1 MQVSS
6 LKFSA
11 PALPPPPFSVK
22 RAPPNYFQIGHLL
35 SLDENCPSQRRQH
48 CRLHLMP
55 KHHPNAGCLEGFN
68 KLFLARPSTNVA
80 FRKQHITFIAPHL
93 PQDRRIVIP
102 DRRLNLDLDFVK
114 AKIRKYPALSPNAS
128 LTDVRRG
135 VGVRILI
142 FRQLGSGAN
151 RA

>member
-1 MQVSS
+1 MRTRYQSIHPPY
-6 LKFSA
+6 A
-11 PALPPPPFSVK
+11 PAIYGQAHAAKKCSRPPTALLKLFMC
-22 RAPPNYFQIGHLL
+22 APQ
-35 SLDENCPSQRRQH
+35 CPRQRRQL
-48 CRLHLMP
+48 RSLHLMS

-135 VGVRILI
+135 VGVRILHPFI
-142 FRQLGSGAN
+142 RQ
-151 RA
+151 